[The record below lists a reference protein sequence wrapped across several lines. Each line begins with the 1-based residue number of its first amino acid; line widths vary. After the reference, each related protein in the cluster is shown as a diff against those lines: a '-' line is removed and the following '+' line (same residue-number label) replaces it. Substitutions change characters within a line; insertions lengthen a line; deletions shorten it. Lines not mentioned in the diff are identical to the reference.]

1 MSRLRRVIL
10 LMKPKSHIK
19 LADMV
24 RSLSLQLCPLL
35 SEVDIPMMLHTSY
48 PNAPEAEAGG
58 DLSGPHDN
66 TLSQKQA
73 SKQASSWV
81 WQHCALGTSLLE
93 R

>member
-73 SKQASSWV
+73 SKQANKTRQASGCC
-81 WQHCALGTSLLE
+81 HGNRLN
-93 R
+93 